1 MYNQLTISNKNIENK
16 LACFRVSEAPTSVKE
31 MEAEVKRVTVY
42 KDADSVVSFL
52 GLFTSLLKGIPALMI
67 KQI

>member
-1 MYNQLTISNKNIENK
+1 M
-16 LACFRVSEAPTSVKE
+16 CFHVSEAPTSVKE

-67 KQI
+67 KQM